1 MTDERPRPDTSR
13 RDFLKTTGTVT
24 LATMAGAL
32 LPRGAAAAL
41 GHGPAVGKGV
51 LGANDRIRVALVGV
65 KGMGA
70 GHIKHI
76 LEAMPEANVEIAAV
90 CDVWEKARLTA
101 REAAH
106 LQPEQV
112 YSDYRRMLDA
122 KDLDAVIVATPDHT
136 HAPISI
142 DVMESGRDLYV
153 QKPMTRRLDEAFRML
168 DTAKRTGRKVQVGT
182 QGCTDPRFHRAREIV
197 RSGALGR
204 VLWAQTSYCRQ
215 NPKGEWNY
223 EIDPAATADTVDWK
237 AWLGSA
243 PKRPFSPERYFR
255 WRKYWD
261 YGNGVIGDLLP
272 HRLAP
277 TLMAMGIEE
286 YPATVS
292 CMGGNLAETD
302 RGPGPDGQPYGERRD
317 VGDTHLVTVQFPS
330 GVMLLV
336 ASGTANE
343 RGVEDLIRGQKANLL
358 MGGGKLVLEPER
370 PFSDEVERKE
380 EEFPESKEV
389 HAQHVLNFFQ
399 GLRGTAPLHC
409 PIEDGV
415 RIQAIVSMA
424 EKSYRERRM
433 VRFDAEARKMI
444 V

>member
-1 MTDERPRPDTSR
+1 MLERR
-13 RDFLKTTGTVT
+13 
-24 LATMAGAL
+24 
-32 LPRGAAAAL
+32 
-41 GHGPAVGKGV
+41 
-51 LGANDRIRVALVGV
+51 
-65 KGMGA
+65 
-70 GHIKHI
+70 
-76 LEAMPEANVEIAAV
+76 
-90 CDVWEKARLTA
+90 
-101 REAAH
+101 
-106 LQPEQV
+106 
-112 YSDYRRMLDA
+112 
-122 KDLDAVIVATPDHT
+122 DLDAVMVVTPDHT
-136 HAPISI
+136 HAAIAI
-142 DVMESGRDLYV
+142 DAMESGRHLYV
-153 QKPMTRRLDEAFRML
+153 QKPMTRRLDDAFRML

-182 QGCTDPRFHRAREIV
+182 QGCTDPKFHRAREIV

-223 EIDPAATADTVDWK
+223 GIDPAATVDTVDWK

-277 TLMAMGIEE
+277 TLLAMGVEE
-286 YPATVS
+286 YPASVS

-302 RGPGPDGQPYGERRD
+302 RGPGPDGKPYGERRD

-358 MGGGKLVLEPER
+358 MGGGKLVVEPER

-380 EEFPESKEV
+380 EDFPESKEV

-424 EKSYRERRM
+424 EKSYRERRL
-433 VRFDAEARKMI
+433 VRFDTAARKMI